1 MSCDMWFGTQDYS
14 TWVPTP
20 LSGADVSPGAWG
32 DSGVLLNGGGY
43 SLNSYGSHKRYD
55 FSWRSTSSRE
65 TAQLMKSFYEGTFG
79 RGKLY
84 FQDPLTLDTNVL
96 PARWADPSITADFEG
111 PSLVPGLDG
120 HSVSRTN
127 FQRLQLPVR
136 AMQYEFK
143 NYVQPKIED
152 AGVYVPIPE
161 GYIAF
166 ITSFYETTDPGAGV
180 YFVEANGSTAGG
192 TPTKAGPLSPTVST
206 LVESFSGLLPG
217 SQSTTG
223 MYLYIGG
230 SGAGVST
237 TGTVTVHALQVRL
250 FDASRTSG
258 LPPLYTHW
266 YGGQGNAGVRF
277 EGPPSYINNSGRDG
291 GQIEFAATF
300 VESIL

>member
-1 MSCDMWFGTQDYS
+1 MSCDMWFGTQDFS

-32 DSGVLLNGGGY
+32 DSGVFLNGGGY

-55 FSWRSTSSRE
+55 FSWRSTSSRD

-152 AGVYVPIPE
+152 AGVYVPIPA
-161 GYIAF
+161 GYVAILTA
-166 ITSFYETTDPGAGV
+166 FYETSVPGAGV
-180 YFVEANGSTAGG
+180 FFVEANGSTAGS
-192 TPTKAGPLSPTVST
+192 TPTQAIPRQPTISTFPESISGFVS
-206 LVESFSGLLPG
+206 G
-217 SQSTTG
+217 SQSTSG
-223 MYLYIGG
+223 AYLYIGG
-230 SGAGVST
+230 PTVGASV

-250 FDASRTSG
+250 FDSTGAPP
-258 LPPLYTHW
+258 PPLYTHW

-277 EGPPSYINNSGRDG
+277 EGPPSYINNTGRDG